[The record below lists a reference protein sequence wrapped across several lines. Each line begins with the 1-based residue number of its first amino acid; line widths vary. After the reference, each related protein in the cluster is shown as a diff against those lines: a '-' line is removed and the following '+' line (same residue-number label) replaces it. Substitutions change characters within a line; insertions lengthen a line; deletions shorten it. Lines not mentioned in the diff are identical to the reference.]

1 MITGINSLAI
11 TGSITLYEIEIMHR
25 DQCSSANFT
34 GVSFKFTI
42 IKGLARQ
49 VFYFYILLSG
59 IKLEH
64 RLTMV
69 YPFTLQQ
76 LLHAAYW
83 ASIA

>member
-1 MITGINSLAI
+1 MKFGSLPV
-11 TGSITLYEIEIMHR
+11 R
-25 DQCSSANFT
+25 D
-34 GVSFKFTI
+34 TI

>member
-1 MITGINSLAI
+1 MFLQQFSLNI
-11 TGSITLYEIEIMHR
+11 FNHSIYYYQRIGEAGNLFH
-25 DQCSSANFT
+25 
-34 GVSFKFTI
+34 
-42 IKGLARQ
+42 
-49 VFYFYILLSG
+49 ILLSG